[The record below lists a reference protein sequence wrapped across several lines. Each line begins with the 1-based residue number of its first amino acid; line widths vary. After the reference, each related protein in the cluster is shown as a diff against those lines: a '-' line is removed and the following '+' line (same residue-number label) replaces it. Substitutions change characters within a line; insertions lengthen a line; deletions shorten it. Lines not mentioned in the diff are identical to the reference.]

1 MFIIKCVTTNRC
13 SKFTIKSRTEHP
25 YARTHELEVANRDVK
40 NMSIHRY
47 ILNKNKYL
55 YRDIFSSKNLSG
67 NFISLKIEGKSV
79 TF

>member
-1 MFIIKCVTTNRC
+1 M
-13 SKFTIKSRTEHP
+13 
-25 YARTHELEVANRDVK
+25 ANRDVK

-67 NFISLKIEGKSV
+67 NFISLKIEGKSG